1 MLGAALGSYA
11 LNIAEHFSKAPKA
24 FGNIWKH
31 MERQLE
37 RQSIERQ
44 LERQFNAMISGFQL
58 MFYSAVLVDQSVVS
72 SPNRSYNRRPGIT
85 PGKAERNRKG
95 MFIGNPNVFANVF
108 LTWYFGLFIFLCVL
122 TMFDHFWP
130 TYFFSLLWLRA
141 DSGRAWD
148 FRRPTFE
155 RIRVSL
161 GP

>member
-1 MLGAALGSYA
+1 MSAMLGAALGSYA

-31 MERQLE
+31 ME

-85 PGKAERNRKG
+85 PGIAERNRKG
-95 MFIGNPNVFANVF
+95 MFIGNPNVFANAF
-108 LTWYFGLFIFLCVL
+108 LT
-122 TMFDHFWP
+122 
-130 TYFFSLLWLRA
+130 
-141 DSGRAWD
+141 
-148 FRRPTFE
+148 
-155 RIRVSL
+155 
-161 GP
+161 

>member
-108 LTWYFGLFIFLCVL
+108 LT
-122 TMFDHFWP
+122 
-130 TYFFSLLWLRA
+130 
-141 DSGRAWD
+141 
-148 FRRPTFE
+148 
-155 RIRVSL
+155 
-161 GP
+161 

>member
-31 MERQLE
+31 M
-37 RQSIERQ
+37 ERQ

-85 PGKAERNRKG
+85 PGIAERNRKG
-95 MFIGNPNVFANVF
+95 MFIGNPNMFANVF
-108 LTWYFGLFIFLCVL
+108 LTRYFGLFVFLCVL
-122 TMFDHFWP
+122 AMFDHF
-130 TYFFSLLWLRA
+130 
-141 DSGRAWD
+141 
-148 FRRPTFE
+148 
-155 RIRVSL
+155 
-161 GP
+161 